1 MAVGDSTGGF
11 QHTQNN
17 TGSQIQ
23 SASTSIAGTVGEV
36 REVPMPE
43 AAHTASLGEGLGIL
57 YDKGT
62 DLAGGLWDKAG
73 DGLSWLWDHTGGAA
87 IDYGK
92 SKYEEWMPKVGGSD
106 GIFVGM
112 DTNNVDNFKSAL
124 GSYIEGAQSIL
135 DELNLDPDMEITL
148 KGTNIESS
156 FHEFLDAIK
165 TLLSAYVQ
173 SMHGLEKEIDEA
185 ADNYRAAD
193 TKIGTDVSG
202 DAGEIRS
209 QAGSIDVA

>member
-23 SASTSIAGTVGEV
+23 SASSNIAGTVGEARQV
-36 REVPMPE
+36 QMPE
-43 AAHTASLGEGLGIL
+43 AAHTASWGEGLGSWGSYL
-57 YDKGT
+57 E
-62 DLAGGLWDKAG
+62 GGWNGFTGWIG
-73 DGLSWLWDHTGGAA
+73 DTWNSFTSWGSETLSN
-87 IDYGK
+87 IDDSIRSNLFGQ
-92 SKYEEWMPKVGGSD
+92 VGGSD
-106 GIFVGM
+106 GVFVGM
-112 DTNNVDNFKSAL
+112 NTDSIDTFKTDL
-124 GSYIEGAQSIL
+124 KTYIDGAQEIL
-135 DELNLDPDMEITL
+135 DGLNLDPSMEVTL
-148 KGTNIESS
+148 KGSAIEES

-173 SMHGLEKEIDEA
+173 SLHALDKEIQEA
-185 ADNYRAAD
+185 ADNYQSAQQ
-193 TKIGTDVSG
+193 KIGSDVSS

>member
-17 TGSQIQ
+17 TGAQIQ
-23 SASTSIAGTVGEV
+23 SASSNIAGTIGEM
-36 REVPMPE
+36 RDVPMPE
-43 AAHTASLGEGLGIL
+43 AAHKASNGELAGMALDGLESAAGWVW
-57 YDKGT
+57 DGAT
-62 DLAGGLWDKAG
+62 DLYGTVKSGAGKLWDNTLG
-73 DGLSWLWDHTGGAA
+73 DNAFWRPET
-87 IDYGK
+87 
-92 SKYEEWMPKVGGSD
+92 GGSD

-112 DTNNVDNFKSAL
+112 DTKNIDNFKTAL
-124 GSYIEGAQSIL
+124 KTYIDGAQEIL
-135 DELNLDPDMEITL
+135 DGLNLDPSMEVTL
-148 KGTNIESS
+148 KGSAIEDS

-173 SMHGLEKEIDEA
+173 SLHALDKEIDEA
-185 ADNYRAAD
+185 AQNYESAQQ
-193 TKIGTDVSG
+193 KIGSDVSS